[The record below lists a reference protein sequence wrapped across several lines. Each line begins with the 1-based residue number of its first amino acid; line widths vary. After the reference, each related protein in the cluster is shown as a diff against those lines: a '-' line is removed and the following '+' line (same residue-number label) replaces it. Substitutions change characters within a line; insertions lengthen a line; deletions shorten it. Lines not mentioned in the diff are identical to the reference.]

1 MATETKQLLEE
12 LKLIRTDLD
21 YLKEHIV
28 DFDLVLTEDDLQS
41 LKEAELD
48 LKQGKTKRLV

>member
-1 MATETKQLLEE
+1 MATETKQILGE

>member
-1 MATETKQLLEE
+1 MATETKQILEE

-21 YLKEHIV
+21 YLKERIV

>member
-1 MATETKQLLEE
+1 MATETKQILEE